1 MLSIPLNTLQCYL
14 KNNFFHSFC
23 YVENKLQKMLAS
35 FFLTFMWSN
44 LSQKFSFFSTLF
56 SSLFSQLHAKQWIL
70 FLVCNWP
77 FQYVTRNS
85 PYYLSHNC
93 YDVTSDNLVFDQ
105 LTIHNCIDIVRR
117 NSVLVITHGSL
128 RVNPLIPKSDWHLIF
143 PYNITRESNIK
154 VTRMKEMITNKR
166 CSWFSNKLSL

>member
-1 MLSIPLNTLQCYL
+1 MHTFPSLQLTIP
-14 KNNFFHSFC
+14 FR
-23 YVENKLQKMLAS
+23 
-35 FFLTFMWSN
+35 
-44 LSQKFSFFSTLF
+44 
-56 SSLFSQLHAKQWIL
+56 
-70 FLVCNWP
+70 
-77 FQYVTRNS
+77 YVTRNS
-85 PYYLSHNC
+85 PYCLSHNC

-154 VTRMKEMITNKR
+154 VMRMKEMITNKR
-166 CSWFSNKLSL
+166 SSLFSNKLSL